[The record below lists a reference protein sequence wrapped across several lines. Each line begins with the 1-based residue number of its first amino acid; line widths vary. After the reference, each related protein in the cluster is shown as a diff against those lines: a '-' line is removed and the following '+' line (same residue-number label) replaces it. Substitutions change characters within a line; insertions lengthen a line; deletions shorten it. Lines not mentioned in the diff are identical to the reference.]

1 MRKIVTVAGAGL
13 SSVILLVSAAC
24 SSRVAPQN
32 TSAAD
37 SSLPSG
43 SSQQQGSNTTNNVAA
58 SQPTQ
63 NGDLMTVQQVAKKGL
78 ASVVRI
84 ETSVGV
90 GSGFI
95 IDPSGYV
102 MTNYHVIQGAGGQG
116 GSPTIQ
122 VTTND
127 GSDYNASVIG
137 TDPTSDL
144 ALLKIDVQNMPAL
157 QVGTL
162 ENVTVG
168 DQVVAIGYALDIGSS
183 GNSPGSDAPTVT
195 EGIVSAKDRAIDEG
209 SAILGAIQTD
219 AAINHGNSGGPLLNM
234 HGLVIGINTA
244 IAPNDENGG
253 VSPGIGYAVGG
264 DTVQAVYQ
272 QLKADGK
279 VDRGFLGIYA
289 FRDLSQAQAKKLNVP
304 TDVGGVYLPT
314 DTGTNQFGQSLG
326 PSVVAGGPAD
336 KGGMKPGDVITKI
349 GDTNVQDQSQL
360 AVALIEHHA
369 GEKVP
374 IEVYRDGK
382 KVTLQVTLGTP
393 DTTQQ

>member
-1 MRKIVTVAGAGL
+1 MGL
-13 SSVILLVSAAC
+13 QA
-24 SSRVAPQN
+24 
-32 TSAAD
+32 
-37 SSLPSG
+37 
-43 SSQQQGSNTTNNVAA
+43 
-58 SQPTQ
+58 
-63 NGDLMTVQQVAKKGL
+63 
-78 ASVVRI
+78 VVRI

-95 IDPSGYV
+95 VDKGGYI
-102 MTNYHVIQGAGGQG
+102 MTNYHVISDAGGQG
-116 GSPTIQ
+116 GSPQIQ

-127 GSDYNASVIG
+127 GAEYKASVVG
-137 TDPTSDL
+137 TDPSADL
-144 ALLKIDVQNMPAL
+144 ALLKIDANDLATL
-157 QVGTL
+157 DIGTL
-162 ENVTVG
+162 ENVSVG

-183 GNSPGSDAPTVT
+183 GNDPGGDAPTVT

-234 HGLVIGINTA
+234 QGLVIGINTA
-244 IAPNDENGG
+244 IAPNQENGG
-253 VSPGIGYAVGG
+253 VSPGIGYAVGA

-272 QLKADGK
+272 QLKSNGK
-279 VDRGFLGIYA
+279 VDRGFLGVYA
-289 FRDLSQAQAKKLNVP
+289 FRDLQPARAKELNVP
-304 TDVGGVYLPT
+304 TDLGGVYLPT

-336 KGGMKPGDVITKI
+336 KGGMKPGDVIVKI
-349 GDTNVQDQSQL
+349 GDTDVHDQSQL

-374 IEVYRDGK
+374 IDVYRDGK

-393 DTTQQ
+393 QATQ